1 MKGLSFPIFSFHLF
15 FFIDFRSDKRSEPSQ
30 APSLKPIP
38 SSSFKPKG
46 MFSQLQN
53 PIVKKGMMAQNKDAL
68 PSASRQTEDYGFAFI
83 LRCI

>member
-1 MKGLSFPIFSFHLF
+1 
-15 FFIDFRSDKRSEPSQ
+15 
-30 APSLKPIP
+30 
-38 SSSFKPKG
+38 

-68 PSASRQTEDYGFAFI
+68 RSASRQTEDYGFALI